1 MSRPVTVADLRRV
14 DLFDDLDDD
23 QLAEWAAVAD
33 LSELQTGDAL
43 SEQGSTPRGL
53 LCLLEGSAQASM
65 TVGGRI
71 EPSGRQEGPTWIGA
85 VPALTEE
92 PVPVTLRMLT
102 PGTLVVVPA
111 DEFRRLALAHPAV
124 HRRIMRAVSPL
135 MNRLAG
141 LEQNRERMESLG
153 KMAAGLAHELNNP
166 AAAAQ
171 RSAEQLADALQVIS
185 RTLAA
190 FVESGVER
198 AEAEGLVGLQREA
211 LARASERGALDALDV
226 ADVEED
232 LLERLEDLDVPRAWE
247 LAEPL
252 AVAGLDADWLER
264 VAALA
269 GPATGAAIA
278 WVAAT
283 LTGRGL
289 VDELRAST
297 EQMSRLVAAVKTYAY
312 MDRGDVVEADVHA
325 GLESTLTLMAHKLK
339 HTEIEIVRDYDR
351 DLPPLRMRGA
361 ELNQVWTNLLDNA
374 IDALGDHGTIT
385 VRTRREGECAIVD
398 IADDGPGIPADIVSH
413 VFDPFFT
420 TKEVGRGTGLGLD
433 TVRRIVSDR
442 HDGSINVDSGER
454 GTTFHVWLPLA
465 TG

>member
-171 RSAEQLADALQVIS
+171 RSAEQLADALQVNS

-454 GTTFHVWLPLA
+454 GTTFRVWLPLA

>member
-454 GTTFHVWLPLA
+454 GTTFRVWLPLA

>member
-1 MSRPVTVADLRRV
+1 MIDELRRF
-14 DLFDDLDDD
+14 DLFEDLSDEE
-23 QLAEWAAVAD
+23 LERWAALTEIREASD
-33 LSELQTGDAL
+33 GERLLTRGELSPGPLLLFE
-43 SEQGSTPRGL
+43 GSTNAYQ
-53 LCLLEGSAQASM
+53 E
-65 TVGGRI
+65 VDGRRD
-71 EPSGRQEGPTWIGA
+71 PANPNHAPTWIGA

-92 PVPVTLRMLT
+92 PVPVTLRLLT

-211 LARASERGALDALDV
+211 LARASERGVLDALDV

-454 GTTFHVWLPLA
+454 GTTFRVWLPLA